1 MPLKVD
7 PRDRKLLLGAVV
19 LFVLLLVGA
28 VLFGGSGAKVDI
40 PSSYSTA
47 SGGAKAAFLLLSKIG
62 YNI

>member
-28 VLFGGSGAKVDI
+28 VLFE
-40 PSSYSTA
+40 
-47 SGGAKAAFLLLSKIG
+47 IG
-62 YNI
+62 RAHV